1 MYRQDNDLTLR
12 NYDDLIRSMAETAVV
27 SDSFDPDL
35 YAKYNVKR
43 GLRNND
49 GTGVLVGLTSI
60 GDVRAYIIEE
70 NEKVPIDG
78 KLLYRGVS
86 IDKLA
91 EGFERDGRFGFEET
105 AYLLITGKL
114 PTESQLKDFR
124 AMLDDMRKLPDGFA
138 EDMIMKAPSNNIMN
152 KLARCT
158 LASYSYDS
166 NPDELSYEN
175 VLRQCIRLIAQMPT
189 MTAYAYQARNH
200 YYYDKSLY
208 IHNPQKGL
216 STSENLLQMI
226 RPDSKYTKL
235 EAEILDLA
243 LVIHAE
249 HGGGNNSSFTVH
261 VVTSTGTDT
270 YSAVAAAIG
279 ALKGPKHG
287 GANLEVMDMMEDI
300 KAHVCSME
308 DKGAIK
314 DYLVKILNKEAYDRT
329 GLIYG
334 IGHAVYTKSDPR
346 AVLLK
351 RKAAE
356 LASALGGK
364 WEKEFEF
371 YKTVEELSL
380 QAFDEFKNSS
390 KVMCANVDFYSGLVY
405 TMLNIPKELFT
416 PIFAISRIA
425 GWSAHR
431 LEELAVSNRI
441 IRPAYKNV
449 GSKQSYI
456 DMSDRR

>member
-1 MYRQDNDLTLR
+1 
-12 NYDDLIRSMAETAVV
+12 
-27 SDSFDPDL
+27 
-35 YAKYNVKR
+35 
-43 GLRNND
+43 
-49 GTGVLVGLTSI
+49 
-60 GDVRAYIIEE
+60 
-70 NEKVPIDG
+70 
-78 KLLYRGVS
+78 
-86 IDKLA
+86 
-91 EGFERDGRFGFEET
+91 
-105 AYLLITGKL
+105 
-114 PTESQLKDFR
+114 
-124 AMLDDMRKLPDGFA
+124 
-138 EDMIMKAPSNNIMN
+138 MIMKAPSNNIMN
-152 KLARCT
+152 KLARCA

-166 NPDELSYEN
+166 NPDDISYEN

-226 RPDSKYTKL
+226 RPDSRYTKL

-243 LVIHAE
+243 LVLHAE

-270 YSAVAAAIG
+270 YSAIAAAIG

-287 GANLEVMDMMEDI
+287 GANLKVMDMMEDI
-300 KAHVCSME
+300 KAHVGDKR
-308 DKGAIK
+308 DKGRIK
-314 DYLVKILNKEAYDRT
+314 DYLIRLLNKEAYDGS

-346 AVLLK
+346 AKLLK
-351 RKAAE
+351 RKAEE
-356 LASALGGK
+356 LAAALGGE
-364 WEKEFEF
+364 WEEELNF
-371 YKTVEELSL
+371 YKTVEELAPS
-380 QAFDEFKNSS
+380 AFEEYKNSP

-449 GSKQSYI
+449 GQKQPYV
-456 DMSDRR
+456 DLSDRREGL